1 MFIRR
6 VAHKNRKNHK
16 DYYTYKLVESIRTE
30 RGPRQR
36 DIVNLGVSFDLPK
49 EKLERFCAEGIFIH
63 MLRSKIG
70 KSRQGGTAR
79 FFIIWV
85 YVSITAISLPAN
97 GIIATGLAPN
107 LTDISA
113 APLRFSPA
121 TNLSGIRD
129 TEGDKVTMTFTLNKQ
144 AAVTA
149 TVYSATG
156 SLIRTITETDLPA
169 GQNQLSWNGRN
180 NGGILMADGNYAI
193 QLRAQGDLCRTP
205 LL

>member
-1 MFIRR
+1 LRR
-6 VAHKNRKNHK
+6 RHIHTYVEKQNR
-16 DYYTYKLVESIRTE
+16 EIP
-30 RGPRQR
+30 PRR
-36 DIVNLGVSFDLPK
+36 DSKVFQAAVGVY
-49 EKLERFCAEGIFIH
+49 C
-63 MLRSKIG
+63 
-70 KSRQGGTAR
+70 
-79 FFIIWV
+79 IIWV